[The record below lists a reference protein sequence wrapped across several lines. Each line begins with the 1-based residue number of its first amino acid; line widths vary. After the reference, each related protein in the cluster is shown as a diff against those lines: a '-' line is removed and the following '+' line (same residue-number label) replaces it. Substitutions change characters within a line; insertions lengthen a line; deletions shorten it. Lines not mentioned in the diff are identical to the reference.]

1 MHSTHITSGS
11 APPSYSHKCCIQIW
25 GWPQIWTF
33 IFLPKDCLD
42 SLYMCTFTLLMSA
55 STCLCVCIFVCL
67 YVCMSAFLHV
77 RVSVCLC
84 VSVRMSVCQ
93 CPYVCVSVS
102 VCLCVS
108 LSVCLC
114 VSLSVCL
121 CVLHNDNVY
130 RTINTGSGGSSEVAG
145 EHNLLPE
152 TSTIPTLQADTV
164 NTTYQHLLY

>member
-1 MHSTHITSGS
+1 MLHSILRLATNMNIHFF
-11 APPSYSHKCCIQIW
+11 AKR
-25 GWPQIWTF
+25 
-33 IFLPKDCLD
+33 LPWL
-42 SLYMCTFTLLMSA
+42 SLY
-55 STCLCVCIFVCL
+55 VYL
-67 YVCMSAFLHV
+67 YTSDV
-77 RVSVCLC
+77 RVDVSVCLHIC
-84 VSVRMSVCQ
+84 MSLCLYVSLSACPSVRMSVCQ